1 MKRGEKNEEDAK
13 ILCSIFSIDTDD
25 QLSALEQD
33 KDFSLSKDN
42 EWKGSFVHL
51 REYDEKGDKIAYSL
65 IEKTQLQGYKNAIAS
80 EDGKFIV
87 RNIADE
93 KVSIPVEK
101 RWIGKSLEEATIN
114 LIADGTKINT
124 VTLNEDNGWKHIFE
138 DLSQYDSR
146 DGHEIVY
153 TVAEEQVQGYE
164 ITITG
169 NAKDGYVV
177 TNTNTAKISIPVEK
191 RWIGKS
197 LEEAAINLYADG
209 TKINTVTLNED
220 NGWKHIFEDLSQY
233 DSRDGHEIVYTV
245 AEDQLNGYEVSIA
258 GNAESGF
265 IVVNKEVKDITIT
278 VDDKTDKKTQNKTN
292 NSNKTSSDKQIKT
305 GDSYQGE
312 TWVIVGAIA
321 AICIIAIVFKCRNQN
336 KK

>member
-153 TVAEEQVQGYE
+153 TVAE
-164 ITITG
+164 
-169 NAKDGYVV
+169 
-177 TNTNTAKISIPVEK
+177 
-191 RWIGKS
+191 
-197 LEEAAINLYADG
+197 
-209 TKINTVTLNED
+209 
-220 NGWKHIFEDLSQY
+220 
-233 DSRDGHEIVYTV
+233 
-245 AEDQLNGYEVSIA
+245 DQLNGYEVSIA

>member
-1 MKRGEKNEEDAK
+1 M
-13 ILCSIFSIDTDD
+13 
-25 QLSALEQD
+25 
-33 KDFSLSKDN
+33 SKDN

-51 REYDEKGDKIAYSL
+51 REYDENGDKIAYSL
-65 IEKTQLQGYKNAIAS
+65 IEKTQLQGYKNAIVS

-101 RWIGKSLEEATIN
+101 RWIGKLLDEATIN
-114 LIADGTKINT
+114 LIADGTKIDT
-124 VTLNEDNGWKHIFE
+124 VTLNEVNGWKHVFE
-138 DLSQYDSR
+138 DLPQYDSR

-153 TVAEEQVQGYE
+153 TVEEEQVQGYDVSV
-164 ITITG
+164 TG
-169 NAKDGYVV
+169 DARDGYVI

-197 LEEAAINLYADG
+197 LEEATINLIADG
-209 TKINTVTLNED
+209 TKIDTVTLNED
-220 NGWKHIFEDLSQY
+220 NEWKHVFEDLPQY
-233 DSRDGHEIVYTV
+233 DSKDGHEIVYTV

-258 GNAESGF
+258 GNAASGF

-305 GDSYQGE
+305 GDSYQVE
-312 TWVIVGAIA
+312 TWLIIEAIV
-321 AICIIAIVFKCRNQN
+321 AICIIAIVFKSRDQT